1 MKIYLFL
8 AEGFE
13 EIEAVTPIDI
23 FRRAGMEV
31 TTVSVTG
38 NNQVCGAHGIKIHAD
53 LLFEDAD
60 FKGDFILFLPGG
72 MPGTANLGKHAGL
85 TELLR
90 IQSVKNQPIAAIC
103 AAPSIP
109 GQLGMLDGKE
119 AICYPGYEK
128 YLNGA
133 IISSAD
139 TVKSGSFYTAKA
151 AGVALKFALQIVTD
165 FEGPE
170 KAEQIARAVFV

>member
-13 EIEAVTPIDI
+13 EIEAVTPIDV

-38 NNQVCGAHGIKIHAD
+38 SNLVGGAHGIIIQAD
-53 LLFEDAD
+53 SLFENTE

-85 TELLR
+85 TKLLKKHSDR
-90 IQSVKNQPIAAIC
+90 NQPVAAIC

-109 GQLGMLDGKE
+109 GQLGMLRDKE

-128 YLNGA
+128 FLYGA
-133 IISSAD
+133 SLSTAD
-139 TVKSGSFYTAKA
+139 IVKSGSFYTAKA
-151 AGVALKFALQIVTD
+151 AGVALKFALKIVKD
-165 FEGPE
+165 FEGQE
-170 KAEQIARAVFV
+170 KADEIARAIFL